1 MSLLQWL
8 LNGTGPISDT
18 WESLGIDILWQWL
31 PQDIQSWIT
40 VFIVILFVLAIKRA
54 IAH

>member
-8 LNGTGPISDT
+8 LDRTGAVESV

-31 PQDIQSWIT
+31 PEDIQSWIPL
-40 VFIVILFVLAIKRA
+40 FIVVLFALAIKRA
-54 IAH
+54 IAA